1 MDRGIASESSYL
13 KKVFFFTH
21 LMGIGGGILFPFA
34 ARPLVGEK
42 AFELGFIALC
52 LIFGYLV
59 AVSSFLFVRGSLK
72 KQLRQQLDLLT
83 PLTGE
88 IKVDEET
95 LEALTKALGSGVG
108 EVQQMVEN
116 MLQILDKLLP
126 HFNALNQASLYLV
139 DRAKEGLTAAQ
150 VNNKDVELMEGK
162 QQDVAGLM
170 KTLSHSSQD
179 EAALSRELAASLEE
193 MARAMDHSTMKFLE
207 TTTAVE
213 EMNASVREVSNQ
225 AEEIARSVEGTSQ
238 DLDTIGESF
247 ERIRQGSESGNAAVQ
262 RVKEDA
268 ETGLQMMQLSL
279 QEMDMIFAES
289 QKATGTMKRLSQQ
302 AQQVGKIIAVIKDL
316 VGDTEL
322 LAFNA
327 AIIAAK
333 AGEEGKGFAVVA
345 DEIKDLADRTTESA
359 QDIQRIINAIS
370 KDTEE
375 ALSAVDATAERIDV
389 GKKNSL
395 KTGEALNKIV
405 HSVELA
411 SSATVE
417 INQLTGEQGEKARG
431 MLSEAGESLRSVRAV
446 ARAMNEQKIGIQ
458 RIDEGVTEMKM
469 AADQVA
475 RGMEEQVRATKE
487 LDRGLNDRE
496 EQVQLVN
503 QATQFLQEA
512 ARRLFEHFGKSQQ
525 RLTTNVTKAATISE
539 ESSELERLAN
549 ELRKL
554 GQKFRSRTGKN

>member
-1 MDRGIASESSYL
+1 MGQGIASESSYL

-21 LMGIGGGILFPFA
+21 MMGIGGGILFPFA
-34 ARPLVGEK
+34 ARPLVGE
-42 AFELGFIALC
+42 AAYGLGFISLC

-59 AVSSFLFVRGSLK
+59 AVSSFLFVRSSLK
-72 KQLRQQLDLLT
+72 KQLRQQLDLLA

-88 IKVDEET
+88 IEASDET
-95 LEALTKALGSGVG
+95 LEALTQAVGTGVSQ
-108 EVQQMVEN
+108 VQQLVET
-116 MLQILDKLLP
+116 MLGTADKLLP
-126 HFNALNQASLYLV
+126 HFNNLNQVSLYLV
-139 DRAKEGLTAAQ
+139 ERAKEGLVAAQ
-150 VNNKDVELMEGK
+150 KNHKNVELMEGK
-162 QQDVAGLM
+162 QQELAGMM

-179 EAALSRELAASLEE
+179 EAALSRELSASLEE

-213 EMNASVREVSNQ
+213 EMTASVREVSNQ

-238 DLDTIGESF
+238 DMDTIGESF
-247 ERIRQGSESGNAAVQ
+247 DRIRQGSAAGNEAVQ

-268 ETGLQMMQLSL
+268 EIGLQMMQQSL
-279 QEMDMIFAES
+279 QAMDMIFAES
-289 QKATGTMKRLSQQ
+289 QKATGTMTRLSQQ
-302 AQQVGKIIAVIKDL
+302 AQQVGKIIVVIKDL

-345 DEIKDLADRTTESA
+345 DEIKDLADRTTDSA
-359 QDIQRIINAIS
+359 QDIQRIINAIN

-375 ALSAVDATAERIDV
+375 ALAAVDATAERIDQ
-389 GKKNSL
+389 GKENSL

-405 HSVELA
+405 SSVELA
-411 SSATVE
+411 SAATDE

-458 RIDEGVTEMKM
+458 RIQEGVFEMKM
-469 AADQVA
+469 AADQVSH
-475 RGMEEQVRATKE
+475 GMEEQVRATKE
-487 LDRGLNDRE
+487 LDRGLHDRE
-496 EQVQLVN
+496 EQVQNAN

-512 ARRLFEHFGKSQQ
+512 AQHLFEHFNKSEQ
-525 RLTTNVTKAATISE
+525 RLTTNVTRAATVSE
-539 ESSELERLAN
+539 ESAELQRLTN
-549 ELRKL
+549 ELRVL
-554 GQKFRSRTGKN
+554 GQKFRAKGSKE

>member
-1 MDRGIASESSYL
+1 MASGFLPESRYL
-13 KKVFFFTH
+13 RKVFFFTH
-21 LMGIGGGILFPFA
+21 LMGLGGGVLFPFA
-34 ARPLVGEK
+34 ARPLVGAQAYEV
-42 AFELGFIALC
+42 GFVSLC

-59 AVSSFLFVRGSLK
+59 AVSSFLFVRSSLK
-72 KQLRQQLDLLT
+72 TQLREQLDLLA

-88 IKVDEET
+88 IEVSDET
-95 LEALTKALGSGVG
+95 LEALTRALGVGVHQ
-108 EVQQMVEN
+108 VQQLVEA
-116 MLQILDKLLP
+116 MLATSDKLLP
-126 HFNALNQASLYLV
+126 HFNTLNQVSLYLV
-139 DRAKEGLTAAQ
+139 ERAKEGLTAAE
-150 VNNKDVELMEGK
+150 VNHKNVEMMESK

-170 KTLSHSSQD
+170 KSLSHSSQD

-213 EMNASVREVSNQ
+213 EMTASVREVNNQ
-225 AEEIARSVEGTSQ
+225 AEEIARSVEGTSE
-238 DLDTIGESF
+238 DLDTIGDSF
-247 ERIRQGSESGNAAVQ
+247 DRIRQGSAAGNEAVQ
-262 RVKEDA
+262 KVKEDA
-268 ETGLQMMQLSL
+268 EVGLQMMQQTL
-279 QEMDMIFAES
+279 QEMDMIFVES
-289 QKATGTMKRLSQQ
+289 QKATGTMTRLSQQ

-375 ALSAVDATAERIDV
+375 ALSAVDATAERIDQ
-389 GKKNSL
+389 GKENSL

-411 SSATVE
+411 SSATDE

-431 MLSEAGESLRSVRAV
+431 MLNEARESLRSVRAV
-446 ARAMNEQKIGIQ
+446 ARAMNEQKVGIQ
-458 RIDEGVTEMKM
+458 RIQEGVTEMKM

-496 EQVQLVN
+496 EQVQAVS
-503 QATQFLQEA
+503 QSTQFLQEA
-512 ARRLFEHFGKSQQ
+512 AQRLFEHFGKVQQ
-525 RLTTNVTKAATISE
+525 RLSTNVTRAATVSE
-539 ESSELERLAN
+539 ESAELQKLTN

-554 GQKFRSRTGKN
+554 GQKFRSQVGQK

>member
-1 MDRGIASESSYL
+1 MGRGIAAEPSYL

-21 LMGIGGGILFPFA
+21 LMGLAGGSLFPFA
-34 ARPLVGEK
+34 ARPLVGEP
-42 AFELGFIALC
+42 AYQPGFIALC
-52 LIFGYLV
+52 LVFGYLV

-72 KQLRQQLDLLT
+72 KQLRQQMELLA

-88 IKVDEET
+88 IEVADET
-95 LEALTKALGSGVG
+95 LEALTRALGSGVSQ
-108 EVQQMVEN
+108 VQQLVED
-116 MLQILDKLLP
+116 MLQISDQLLP
-126 HFNALNQASLYLV
+126 HFNNLNQVSLYLV
-139 DRAKEGLTAAQ
+139 ERAKEGLASAQ
-150 VNNKDVELMEGK
+150 VNHKNVEMMEAK
-162 QQDVAGLM
+162 QQEVAGLM

-179 EAALSRELAASLEE
+179 EAALSRELSASLEE
-193 MARAMDHSTMKFLE
+193 MARAIDHSTMKFLE
-207 TTTAVE
+207 TTTTVE
-213 EMNASVREVSNQ
+213 EMTASVREVSNQ

-238 DLDTIGESF
+238 DLDVIGESF
-247 ERIRQGSESGNAAVQ
+247 DRIRQGSAAGNEAVQ

-268 ETGLQMMQLSL
+268 EAGLQMMQQTL
-279 QEMDMIFAES
+279 QGMDLIFAES

-333 AGEEGKGFAVVA
+333 AGDEGKGFAVVA

-359 QDIQRIINAIS
+359 QDIQRIISAIS

-375 ALSAVDATAERIDV
+375 ALTAVDATAERIGQ
-389 GKKNSL
+389 GKENSL

-411 SSATVE
+411 SAATDE

-431 MLSEAGESLRSVRAV
+431 MLNEARESLHSVRAV

-458 RIDEGVTEMKM
+458 RIQEGVIEMKL
-469 AADQVA
+469 AADKVA

-487 LDRGLNDRE
+487 LDRGLNERE
-496 EQVQLVN
+496 DQI
-503 QATQFLQEA
+503 QAANEVSRFLQETA
-512 ARRLFEHFGKSQQ
+512 QHLFGHFDKSQQ
-525 RLTTNVTKAATISE
+525 RLSTNVTRAATVSA
-539 ESSELERLAN
+539 ESAELERLTK
-549 ELRKL
+549 ELRSL
-554 GQKFRSRTGKN
+554 GETFRSRTEPG